1 MLEILVAVAAP
12 PSSVTLFVSMQLFDK
27 RLLTIHQPKASF
39 HTPPRLYSEPIQDWA
54 FRFRFWDRL
63 MASFRWVSVHSPA
76 TSHPQVCL
84 NRWCNMQFF
93 FRQRVLIEYGSIK
106 ATIIKP
112 KRIRVS
118 QRQDRIERIHE
129 IFGDL
134 LQLPREEEGRAGS
147 SDPRLRPNEAETP
160 LMVVTVGICR
170 VAASECRA
178 CFRPSGWIFT

>member
-1 MLEILVAVAAP
+1 MPGFFFPEMLEILVAVAAP

-54 FRFRFWDRL
+54 FRFRFLDRL

-84 NRWCNMQFF
+84 NRWCNVQLI
-93 FRQRVLIEYGSIK
+93 FRQRVLIEYGSKK

-112 KRIRVS
+112 SSGFGYPSDRTVSSASMRFLVTCCSCHGKRKGAPGARTRGCGPMK
-118 QRQDRIERIHE
+118 QRC
-129 IFGDL
+129 L
-134 LQLPREEEGRAGS
+134 LWS
-147 SDPRLRPNEAETP
+147 
-160 LMVVTVGICR
+160 
-170 VAASECRA
+170 
-178 CFRPSGWIFT
+178 